1 LLCDYVLADL
11 TAANPNVY
19 YELGVRHT
27 ARPATTLTIYAKQQ
41 IIPFDVNF
49 LRSMPYDL
57 GEDNAFGDEEARFL
71 RNAIANKLR
80 NLQELA
86 STAVVVDSPLFQLV
100 SDWTPCEIAH
110 LKTDIFREQVQLN
123 ENLKNRLAAIR
134 AKAKIKGQQEAA
146 VQDLHDFEDELG
158 DLDAVDTG
166 TIIDLFLTFRACEDW
181 DGMIAFITKMA
192 EVLKRQILVRE
203 QLGFAYNRR
212 GGKTQNPED
221 RAAALKILEDVEKHQ
236 GPSSETCGLIGR
248 IYKDNFTEALARNAN
263 EILVRGH
270 LNKSIEAYI
279 RGFQAD
285 LRDAYPGV
293 NAVTLLDVRGDEKSL
308 AQKDKLLPI
317 VKFAVE
323 RRLGEQPDYWDHAT
337 MVELSVLANDLNKAE
352 EHLAN
357 ALASVREP
365 WEPKTT
371 ANNLRMIEQARQARG
386 IDTEWLCKA
395 IEALDAKR
403 S

>member
-1 LLCDYVLADL
+1 MFF
-11 TAANPNVY
+11 

-41 IIPFDVNF
+41 KIPFDVNF
-49 LRSMPYDL
+49 LRSMSYDL
-57 GEDNAFGDEEARFL
+57 GDDNAFGDKEAQAL
-71 RNAIANKLR
+71 RQALAYKLKD
-80 NLQELA
+80 LKALA
-86 STAVVVDSPLFQLV
+86 AKAVVVDSPLFQLITE
-100 SDWTPCEIAH
+100 WTPCDIAH
-110 LKTDIFREQVQLN
+110 IKTDVFRDQVQLN
-123 ENLKNRLAAIR
+123 EDLKNRLAAIR
-134 AKAKIKGQQEAA
+134 AKAKVEGQQEAA
-146 VQDLHDFEDELG
+146 VQALHDFEQALG
-158 DLDAVDTG
+158 DLAAVDTG
-166 TIIDLFLTFRACEDW
+166 TLIDLFLTFRTCEDW
-181 DGMIAFITKMA
+181 DGMIALFNKMP

-212 GGKTQNPED
+212 AGKTKNPED
-221 RAAALKILEDVEKHQ
+221 RAAALRILEDVEKQQ
-236 GPSSETCGLIGR
+236 GPGSETCGLIGR
-248 IYKDNFTEALARNAN
+248 IYKDNYTEALARNDN

-270 LNKSIEAYI
+270 LNKSIEAYV
-279 RGFQAD
+279 RGFKAD

-308 AQKDKLLPI
+308 EQKAKLLPI

-337 MVELSVLANDLNKAE
+337 MVELSVLENDINQAE

-395 IEALDAKR
+395 IEALDAKG